1 VTNSPLIA
9 SLTAAVEAAP
19 DDLPLRVHLAELL
32 LQADRRAESIGQL
45 AQVLARDPGHEQAQ
59 SLMSHAIGAQAEKVG
74 GQAEKAGGQP
84 AGTTGGQSGA
94 STRSPEAQPTAPL
107 EPSAPPI
114 SPPIS
119 PGGDV
124 EEIPERAEAEPPHAE
139 PTQPAPPSESP
150 HHAPEPRRP
159 ADDIDWGAFEDEFS
173 GVVPPRFAPAADEP
187 EPVVGD
193 DDRMFD
199 VETSSVFLADVHG
212 MDDVKK
218 RLEVAFL
225 GPLRNPKLRGL
236 YGKSLRGRLLL
247 YGPPGCGK
255 TFIAKAVAGEMGAK
269 FISLSIV
276 DVLNMYVGNSEQN
289 LHQIFETARRNAPCV
304 LFLDEIDA
312 LGHKRSSVNSST
324 MRTLGNQLLAELD
337 GVDGNNDGVF
347 VLAATNAPW
356 DVDPALRRPGRFD
369 RVILV
374 LPPDRA
380 ARGPIVQYH
389 LRDRP
394 VANIDLKKI
403 VGATDDFSGADL
415 AHLCDSAAEHAMHDS
430 IMTGDVRMIEQR
442 DFDRALREVRP
453 STGPWMSAARN
464 VAMFANESGTYD
476 DLAAYL
482 KKRKF
487 A

>member
-1 VTNSPLIA
+1 LSIA
-9 SLTAAVEAAP
+9 
-19 DDLPLRVHLAELL
+19 
-32 LQADRRAESIGQL
+32 
-45 AQVLARDPGHEQAQ
+45 
-59 SLMSHAIGAQAEKVG
+59 
-74 GQAEKAGGQP
+74 
-84 AGTTGGQSGA
+84 
-94 STRSPEAQPTAPL
+94 
-107 EPSAPPI
+107 
-114 SPPIS
+114 
-119 PGGDV
+119 
-124 EEIPERAEAEPPHAE
+124 
-139 PTQPAPPSESP
+139 
-150 HHAPEPRRP
+150 
-159 ADDIDWGAFEDEFS
+159 
-173 GVVPPRFAPAADEP
+173 AADEQ
-187 EPVVGD
+187 EPVAGD
-193 DDRMFD
+193 DDRMYD
-199 VETSSVFLADVHG
+199 VETSSVLLADVHG
-212 MDDVKK
+212 MDDVKR

-225 GPLRNPKLRGL
+225 GPLRNPRLRGL
-236 YGKSLRGRLLL
+236 YGKSLRGGLLL

-289 LHQIFETARRNAPCV
+289 LHQIFESARRNAPCV

-337 GVDGNNDGVF
+337 GLDGNNEGVF

-374 LPPDRA
+374 LPPDRV

-389 LRDRP
+389 LRERP
-394 VANIDLKKI
+394 VANIDLRKI
-403 VGATDDFSGADL
+403 VGATEDFSGADL
-415 AHLCDSAAEHAMHDS
+415 AHLCESAAEHAMHDS
-430 IMTGDVRMIEQR
+430 IVSGEVRMIEQR

-482 KKRKF
+482 KKRKL